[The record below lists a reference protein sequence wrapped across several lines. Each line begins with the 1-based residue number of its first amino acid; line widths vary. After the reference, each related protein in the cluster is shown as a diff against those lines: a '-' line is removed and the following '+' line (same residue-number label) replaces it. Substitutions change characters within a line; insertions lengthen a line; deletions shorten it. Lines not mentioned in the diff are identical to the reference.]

1 MRIYLR
7 SSGTVLNAP
16 DFSSGSDSSLEIV
29 HKFSY
34 RLISD
39 VQRVECIRKCCCSAV
54 IGDEC
59 ARDLSNRI
67 QSLVGMFDHT
77 LGAVGNYEAYR
88 RHWRSLKSYLGTG
101 GSKTRVLRV
110 LALLVESGGAY
121 CSILVS
127 TLRIRIEQV
136 TDTLECGCVG
146 FHPRIPVEPRKC
158 KNFQQRRILF
168 CIRVSGADCGKY
180 FVRHSKTGNILYI

>member
-1 MRIYLR
+1 M
-7 SSGTVLNAP
+7 LNAP

-29 HKFSY
+29 YKFSY
-34 RLISD
+34 RLIFD
-39 VQRVECIRKCCCSAV
+39 VQRVECVRKCCCSAV

-59 ARDLSNRI
+59 ARDISDRI
-67 QSLVGMFDHT
+67 QSLVGMFNDT
-77 LGAVGNYEAYR
+77 LGAIGNYVANR
-88 RHWRSLKSYLGTG
+88 GHWRSLKSYLGAG
-101 GSKTRVLRV
+101 GSKTGVLRV

-127 TLRIRIEQV
+127 TTLRIRVEQV
-136 TDTLECGCVG
+136 TDALECGCVG

-168 CIRVSGADCGKY
+168 CIRVSGANCGKY
-180 FVRHSKTGNILYI
+180 SVRDSKTGNILYI